1 MKLVLTNKLTQACL
15 LCHCTPM
22 DETKEVRTPMPMF
35 HAQGVDVNW
44 GEDAL
49 ICQLCAGVMADMLG
63 RVPVEKY
70 DRLFKASKRI
80 KEDNARLKKQTT
92 DLTERL
98 DIILAGER
106 AKKEAA

>member
-1 MKLVLTNKLTQACL
+1 MKLVLTNRLTQACL

-63 RVPVEKY
+63 RVPVERYEKLL
-70 DRLFKASKRI
+70 RASKKVRD
-80 KEDNARLKKQTT
+80 DNTRLRKQ
-92 DLTERL
+92 LAAQTERL
-98 DIILAGER
+98 DTILAGER